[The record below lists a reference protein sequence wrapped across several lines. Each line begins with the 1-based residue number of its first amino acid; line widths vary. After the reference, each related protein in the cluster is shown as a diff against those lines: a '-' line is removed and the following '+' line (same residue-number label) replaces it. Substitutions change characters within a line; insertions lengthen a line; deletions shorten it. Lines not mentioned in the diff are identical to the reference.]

1 MENVKGMMN
10 KIEEIKQNF
19 EEYLG
24 GEYQYDYAL
33 LKAQDYG
40 VPQNRE
46 RFIMIGNRV
55 GIEPKSI
62 LKKYSSISANLLY

>member
-1 MENVKGMMN
+1 MEKNKTEQLKEQVN

-19 EEYLG
+19 VDYLGEEY
-24 GEYQYDYAL
+24 QFDYTI

-46 RFIMIGNRV
+46 RFYYDR
-55 GIEPKSI
+55 
-62 LKKYSSISANLLY
+62 

>member
-19 EEYLG
+19 VDYLREEYKF
-24 GEYQYDYAL
+24 DYAI

-40 VPQNRE
+40 VPQDRE
-46 RFIMIGNRV
+46 RCIMIGNRV
-55 GIEPKSI
+55 GVMHIGFNNKIE
-62 LKKYSSISANLLY
+62 L

>member
-1 MENVKGMMN
+1 MEKNKTEQLKEQVN

-19 EEYLG
+19 VDYLG
-24 GEYQYDYAL
+24 EEQQFNYAI

-46 RFIMIGNRV
+46 RCIMIGNRV
-55 GIEPKSI
+55 GVLHIGFNNKIE
-62 LKKYSSISANLLY
+62 L

>member
-33 LKAQDYG
+33 FEGTRLWCTIK
-40 VPQNRE
+40 
-46 RFIMIGNRV
+46 
-55 GIEPKSI
+55 IENVS
-62 LKKYSSISANLLY
+62 

>member
-1 MENVKGMMN
+1 MEKNKTEQLKEQVN

-19 EEYLG
+19 VDYLG
-24 GEYQYDYAL
+24 EEQQFDYAI

-46 RFIMIGNRV
+46 RCIMIGNRIGV
-55 GIEPKSI
+55 LHIGFNNKIE
-62 LKKYSSISANLLY
+62 L

>member
-1 MENVKGMMN
+1 MEKNKTEQLKEQVN

-19 EEYLG
+19 VDYLGEEY
-24 GEYQYDYAL
+24 QFDYAI

-46 RFIMIGNRV
+46 RCIMIGNRIGV
-55 GIEPKSI
+55 LHIGFNNKIE
-62 LKKYSSISANLLY
+62 L

>member
-1 MENVKGMMN
+1 MEKNKTEQLKEQVN

-19 EEYLG
+19 VDYLGEEY
-24 GEYQYDYAL
+24 QFDYTI

-55 GIEPKSI
+55 GVLHIGFNNKIE
-62 LKKYSSISANLLY
+62 L

>member
-24 GEYQYDYAL
+24 EEYQFDYAL

-46 RFIMIGNRV
+46 RFIMIGNRMGV
-55 GIEPKSI
+55 PPKAI
-62 LKKYSSISANLLY
+62 FQ